1 MGSRTGCNIV
11 STCVFCLL
19 PAQLL
24 GSTIL
29 LTAVNLYL
37 LTVGIYLRHVL
48 VRGTN
53 VRFDRIQLVH
63 QMTFNIICLFY
74 ISSN

>member
-1 MGSRTGCNIV
+1 MQYLYIYINGKQNWVQYCTHLC
-11 STCVFCLL
+11 FCLL
-19 PAQLL
+19 PAQPL

-29 LTAVNLYL
+29 LTAGTLYL

-63 QMTFNIICLFY
+63 QMT
-74 ISSN
+74 